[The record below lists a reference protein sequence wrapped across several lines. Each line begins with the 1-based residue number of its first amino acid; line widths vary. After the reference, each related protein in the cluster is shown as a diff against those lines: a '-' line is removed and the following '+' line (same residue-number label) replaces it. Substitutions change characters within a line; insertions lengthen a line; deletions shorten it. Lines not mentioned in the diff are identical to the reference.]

1 MEIIFGLAGL
11 ALIALWVLSFI
22 GLLFP
27 AKFQKFKKSAPVTR
41 KDVFLVLFFGSII
54 LILLMVFNAPDPESS
69 GTSPVVHSVVE
80 AKPKYEIVADE
91 KRGNVTRKVEV
102 ELPTRL
108 NKSQLE
114 TIANEIKSADS
125 KDYERTFIMYRI
137 KGENSV
143 AAWATTHF
151 DPDLSVKFIGLS
163 ADDFKKLLA
172 LNLDVDGE
180 VVGQWVSP
188 NGFTD
193 HIDVI
198 YKKGQQYFKKDFYID
213 ASMNAHEMVKDG
225 DTFRYK
231 EPAETQYFVINS
243 NGDLEYKGS
252 TSLTFLAKKLEN
264 Y

>member
-1 MEIIFGLAGL
+1 MDFIFGLAGL

-27 AKFQKFKKSAPVTR
+27 AKFQKFKKSAPITR
-41 KDVFLVLFFGSII
+41 KDVFLVLLFGSII
-54 LILLMVFNAPDPESS
+54 LILLMVFNAPDPESN
-69 GTSPVVHSVVE
+69 GTSPVAHSLPE
-80 AKPKYEIVADE
+80 AKPVYEIVADE
-91 KRGNVTRKVEV
+91 KRGNITRKIEV

-114 TIANEIKSADS
+114 TIANEIKNADS
-125 KDYERTFIMYRI
+125 NKYERTFIMYRI
-137 KGENSV
+137 KRENSV

-172 LNLDVDGE
+172 IKLDIDGE
-180 VVGQWVSP
+180 VVGQWLSP
-188 NGFTD
+188 NGLTD

-198 YKKGQQYFKKDFYID
+198 YKKGQQYFKKDFYLD
-213 ASMNAHEMVKDG
+213 ATMKPDEMVKEG
-225 DTFRYK
+225 NTFRYK
-231 EPAETQYFVINS
+231 DPAETQYFVINS